1 MKRSISIPDGAMA
14 EEDCIEANNAMDAI
28 DNGLVSKITKKQR
41 AKKNINRDQSRRPRI
56 LC

>member
-14 EEDCIEANNAMDAI
+14 EEDCIEANNLMDVI

-41 AKKNINRDQSRRPRI
+41 AKKYINRNQSRRPRI